1 MNGKDVAPSMAAIAP
16 DQRAE
21 QGVGFHPAAS
31 GSFLKSELVTCGP
44 CGRSISGSWSTGRND
59 RCGYYHC
66 PKFESAFVAHLE
78 SLQPAP
84 GYLRLF
90 RASVLDAW
98 RVAQT
103 KAGEIERVRGVRVAE
118 LHSRADRLDEAFIY
132 DRSIPCDVYERQ
144 RDKLQED
151 LALAELEL
159 HDARIDGKDVEG
171 VLGFAEYLLTNAARV
186 WQEATLP
193 QRQQLQR
200 AILPQ
205 GLPFDGRGFGT
216 APTCLAFSHL
226 QGIASVENGM
236 ASPPG
241 VARQRQCSA
250 SAHRRDAG
258 PRRVKSFMCG
268 FDPSVN

>member
-1 MNGKDVAPSMAAIAP
+1 MRPLWQVHLRQLVDRQERPLRVLPLPEIRIRFCGALGIAAACSGLPAIVQGK
-16 DQRAE
+16 
-21 QGVGFHPAAS
+21 PA
-31 GSFLKSELVTCGP
+31 
-44 CGRSISGSWSTGRND
+44 
-59 RCGYYHC
+59 RC
-66 PKFESAFVAHLE
+66 
-78 SLQPAP
+78 
-84 GYLRLF
+84 
-90 RASVLDAW
+90 W

-103 KAGEIERVRGVRVAE
+103 KAGEVERVRGVRVAE

-159 HDARIDGKDVEG
+159 HNARIDGKDVEG